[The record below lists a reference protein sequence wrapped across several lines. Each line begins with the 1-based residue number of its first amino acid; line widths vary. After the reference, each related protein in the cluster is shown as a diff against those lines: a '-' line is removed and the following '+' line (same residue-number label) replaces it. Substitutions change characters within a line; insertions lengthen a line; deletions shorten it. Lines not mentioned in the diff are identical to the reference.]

1 MKQSNKNNF
10 LGEKAK
16 RKKIKTNDQKL
27 LSSLGRMRMEI
38 FLQVNQETFLISNK
52 DILI

>member
-16 RKKIKTNDQKL
+16 RKSAKLMIKITFKL
-27 LSSLGRMRMEI
+27 RQDG
-38 FLQVNQETFLISNK
+38 NGNISTGEPRN
-52 DILI
+52 